1 MGGENIFG
9 NAGIFLLDTLLG
21 LYIMAFMLRFLFQW
35 ARVDF
40 YNPISQFLVKITA
53 PVLNPFRRFI
63 PGFMGLDMAAV
74 VVMLLLQWLLFV
86 TISLIHGAQILPVAL
101 LVVALAELLK
111 LATYVFIFSIFIQ
124 VILSWINPHGHN
136 PIVGLLYS
144 LNEPLLRP
152 ARRLLP
158 NMGGI
163 DLSPLIVLVILQLVQ
178 MVPVK
183 MLLGFARQIQM

>member
-1 MGGENIFG
+1 MSGNYFA
-9 NAGIFLLDTLLG
+9 NAGVFLLDTLLG
-21 LYIMAFMLRFLFQW
+21 LYILAFMLRFLFQW

-63 PGFMGLDMAAV
+63 PGLMGLDMAAV

-86 TISLIHGAQILPVAL
+86 GITLIHGGQLFPLAL
-101 LVVALAELLK
+101 LVVAAAELLK
-111 LATYVFIFSIFIQ
+111 LATYVFMFSIIIQ
-124 VILSWINPHGHN
+124 AILSWVVPHGQN
-136 PIVGLLYS
+136 PILVLLYS

-158 NMGGI
+158 DMGGL
-163 DLSPLIVLVILQLVQ
+163 DLSPLLVLIGLQLIR
-178 MVPVK
+178 MLPVP
-183 MLLGFARQIQM
+183 MLLDLAKQIPM

>member
-1 MGGENIFG
+1 MNGNYFA
-9 NAGIFLLDTLLG
+9 NAGVFLLDTLLG
-21 LYIMAFMLRFLFQW
+21 LYILAFMLRFLFQW

-63 PGFMGLDMAAV
+63 PGLMGLDMAAV

-86 TISLIHGAQILPVAL
+86 GITLIHSGQLFPLAL
-101 LVVALAELLK
+101 LVVAAAELLK
-111 LATYVFIFSIFIQ
+111 LATYVFMFSIIIQ
-124 VILSWINPHGHN
+124 AILSWVVPHGQN
-136 PIVGLLYS
+136 PILALLYS

-158 NMGGI
+158 DMGGL
-163 DLSPLIVLVILQLVQ
+163 DLSPLIVLIGLQLIR
-178 MVPVK
+178 MLPVP
-183 MLLGFARQIQM
+183 MLLDLAKQIPM

>member
-21 LYIMAFMLRFLFQW
+21 LYILAFMLRFLFQW

-40 YNPISQFLVKITA
+40 YNPISQFLVRITA
-53 PVLNPFRRFI
+53 PLLNPFRRFI

-86 TISLIHGAQILPVAL
+86 TIGLVHGAQILPVAL
-101 LVVALAELLK
+101 LVIALAELIK

-124 VILSWINPHGHN
+124 IILSWVNPHGQN
-136 PIVGLLYS
+136 PIIGLLYS

-158 NMGGI
+158 NLGGI
-163 DLSPLIVLVILQLVQ
+163 DLSALIVLIVLQLVQ

-183 MLLGFARQIQM
+183 MLFGVAKQIQM

>member
-1 MGGENIFG
+1 MGGNYFA

-21 LYIMAFMLRFLFQW
+21 LYILAFMLRFLFQW

-40 YNPISQFLVKITA
+40 YNPVSQFLVKVTA

-63 PGFMGLDMAAV
+63 PGLLGLDLAAV
-74 VVMLLLQWLLFV
+74 AVMLILQWLLFV
-86 TISLIHGAQILPVAL
+86 GVSLIHGAQILPLAL
-101 LVVALAELLK
+101 LVVAFAELIK
-111 LATYVFIFSIFIQ
+111 LATYVFMFSIIIQ
-124 VILSWINPHGHN
+124 AILSWVAPYGNN

-158 NMGGI
+158 DMGGL
-163 DLSPLIVLVILQLVQ
+163 DLSPLIVILVLQLIR
-178 MVPVK
+178 MLPVP
-183 MLLGFARQIQM
+183 MLMDLASQIPM

>member
-63 PGFMGLDMAAV
+63 PGLMGLDMAAV

-101 LVVALAELLK
+101 LVIALAELIK

-124 VILSWINPHGHN
+124 VILSWINPQGHN

-158 NMGGI
+158 NLGGI
-163 DLSPLIVLVILQLVQ
+163 DLSPLIVLVALQLVQ

-183 MLLGFARQIQM
+183 MLFGFARQIQM